1 LLSPLDMK
9 TRPAWLLALLI
20 AGCGQF
26 RNAPPLPLAEPAPTA
41 APRPQPPR
49 ASRPRDLACIQHAR
63 IDVWEHRLRSHQSLR
78 AGTRDTLRRARP
90 YLPRVRR
97 IFVKNGLPPSL
108 ALLPVIES
116 EFYRTAQ
123 GGLDDRGLW
132 QFRVATAQRF
142 GLVVNERRDQ
152 RLHPYRATR
161 AAARY
166 LRMLHRR
173 YDGDW
178 ALALAAYNAGENRVD
193 RARAR
198 RGGGSFWQLA
208 DAGLLPPTTINYVP
222 RVLAVIRVVDGE
234 STCRTDGGGTPLPV
248 AVMAKAEPR
257 PAPTSP
263 CANGGPGRAATA
275 AETARFAGL

>member
-26 RNAPPLPLAEPAPTA
+26 RNAPPPPLVAPAPA
-41 APRPQPPR
+41 VAPRPQPPR
-49 ASRPRDLACIQHAR
+49 ASRPRELACIQHTR

-97 IFVKNGLPPSL
+97 IFVKAGLPPSL

-123 GGLDDRGLW
+123 GGMDDRGLW

-142 GLVVNERRDQ
+142 GLVVNDRRDQ
-152 RLHPYRATR
+152 RLHPYHATR

-166 LRMLHRR
+166 LRMLQRR

-178 ALALAAYNAGENRVD
+178 ALALAAYNAGENRID

-198 RGGGSFWQLA
+198 RPGASFWQLA
-208 DAGLLPPTTINYVP
+208 DDGLIPPTTSNYVP

-234 STCRTDGGGTPLPV
+234 SGCKTDAAPPV
-248 AVMAKAEPR
+248 AIMAKVEPR

-263 CANGGPGRAATA
+263 CASGGPGRAATA

>member
-1 LLSPLDMK
+1 VV
-9 TRPAWLLALLI
+9 
-20 AGCGQF
+20 
-26 RNAPPLPLAEPAPTA
+26 
-41 APRPQPPR
+41 
-49 ASRPRDLACIQHAR
+49 RPRHLACIQHAR
-63 IDVWEHRLRSHQSLR
+63 IDQWEHRLRSHQSLR
-78 AGTRDTLRRARP
+78 AGTRNTLRRARP

-97 IFVKNGLPPSL
+97 IFIKAGLPPSL

-152 RLHPYRATR
+152 RLHPYRASR

-173 YDGDW
+173 YGGDW

-198 RGGGSFWQLA
+198 RPGASFWQLA
-208 DAGLLPPTTINYVP
+208 EDNLLPPTTRNYVP

-234 STCRTDGGGTPLPV
+234 GACKADGGSAPPPLTT
-248 AVMAKAEPR
+248 MAKVEPR
-257 PAPTSP
+257 PAPTAP
-263 CANGGPGRAATA
+263 CGTTYAPGRAATA